1 MPPAPSRR
9 PSAILLIAVLVA
21 AGCGDESDPT
31 APADQPRDPATL
43 PLLPEGSHPSLVV
56 AFEAL
61 PAATAAAAEA
71 RWDEAIDAGMAV
83 GRVHLDWASVEP
95 DSGVVDVE
103 ILREELARLSDDGL
117 APLVAIMAMDTEG
130 ATLPA
135 DLQARFEGGLAMDA
149 PAILDRYRAMLD
161 WTVPIIVEHGGWGL
175 VVANENDGY
184 LIENPDQVEAVA
196 RFYRAAREHTRGL
209 APELAVTA
217 THTMDGPLGG
227 APHYATLIAELDVAS
242 FNYYPLDH
250 VTLELLP
257 PTAALIDDHLVRILD
272 AAAGKLVI
280 LQELGCP
287 AGYPVDSALG
297 ATPAIQ
303 QEFFRLA
310 FARLAAEP
318 RLRAAFVFQMVDWS
332 PDLFQMVYG
341 DFLDAID
348 LPQDFVD
355 RFEEWLLTTGLM
367 TYDEGEVR
375 PAWSTF
381 LDALD
386 PGSPDPR

>member
-1 MPPAPSRR
+1 MPPILGRR
-9 PSAILLIAVLVA
+9 PIIILLTAVLVA
-21 AGCGDESDPT
+21 AGCGDDSGPT
-31 APADQPRDPATL
+31 APMDQPRDPATL
-43 PLLPEGSHPSLVV
+43 PLLPPGSHASLVV

-61 PAATAAAAEA
+61 PATTAESAAA
-71 RWDEAIDAGMAV
+71 RWDEAVAAGMTV

-95 DSGVVDVE
+95 DSGLVDQE
-103 ILREELARLSDDGL
+103 ILRDELARLSGDGL

-135 DLQARFEGGLAMDA
+135 DLQFSFEDGLPIDA
-149 PAILDRYRAMLD
+149 PAILDRFRAMLD
-161 WTVPIIVEHGGWGL
+161 WAVPIIVEHGGWGL
-175 VVANENDGY
+175 VIANENDGY
-184 LIENPDQVEAVA
+184 LVDHPDQTAAVA
-196 RFYRAAREHTRGL
+196 RFYRAAREHTHSL

-217 THTMDGPLGG
+217 THTMDGPLGD
-227 APHYATLIAELDVAS
+227 APHYATLIDELDFAS

-250 VTLELLP
+250 VTLELLT
-257 PTAALIDDHLVRILD
+257 PTAALIADHMDRILD
-272 AAAGKLVI
+272 AAGGKPVI

-287 AGYPVDSALG
+287 AGYADDSVLG
-297 ATPAIQ
+297 STPAIQ

-310 FARLAAEP
+310 FERLAEEP
-318 RLRAAFVFQMVDWS
+318 RMRAAFVFQMVDWS

-341 DFLDAID
+341 DD
-348 LPQDFVD
+348 LAGMDVPQDFVD

-367 TYDEGEVR
+367 THDDGEVR